1 MNAFIMKKWKTKKM
15 VNTCKVHFLLVDFVN
30 FMMKTQKATDEAL
43 GGVSFTHEEELS
55 DETTHEKN

>member
-1 MNAFIMKKWKTKKM
+1 M